1 MVQGR
6 HAEQGRRC
14 KFCILSEC
22 LEAELKR
29 KVLVTNSTMKTTAV
43 TKNLKAGW
51 YTERAM
57 KEVLKLSK
65 PAPHYNIIAL
75 TA

>member
-6 HAEQGRRC
+6 HAEQGLRC

-65 PAPHYNIIAL
+65 PAPH
-75 TA
+75 